1 MTIYSSA
8 PPLHSFEQDKP
19 TLLVCWWITL
29 LCATIIFLRVAG
41 RFIRSEKLFAEDRTA
56 ALALIPLFLRMG
68 CVHVI
73 LIYGTNNAQFSS
85 DLSEQDIQR
94 RSVASGLVLASRTLY
109 AATYVKSSIYP
120 HICNITKLR
129 LFCKRSERKYIRQNS
144 LTSDRPNFR
153 LWILKSAIL
162 DFFKRLTSTSW
173 KRSHEIILLF
183 IRCSLCATFVA
194 VLISDLTE
202 CRPFRQY
209 YQVLP
214 DPGGQCRQG
223 YAQLLTMATCNVLTD
238 LFLVF
243 FPVSIIIRSH
253 MKVKRKVQLVLLFS
267 LSLGVV
273 GVTLYRIPHVVWQH
287 GNQQT
292 RSLLASVEILM
303 ATTAANALVL
313 GSFVRDRGVKKNR
326 FRYGS
331 VVAESIEGAALSARR
346 PTLNNRHWGS
356 DEDLVRDL
364 GLRVDR
370 ELRDAISPGTRSSGP
385 QYTPAPVAKVPD
397 DMRDWNFPQRQR
409 STGEGSDDSLLPS
422 NQWSPSRSNSGTTPR
437 RVSFFDVGGLLE
449 EQEQEQNVR
458 DSYNSS
464 LDPLSPTRSLPSPT
478 KPATTT
484 GFRRGSQA
492 LLQDLSGLLT
502 PFGPKPTRSSSG
514 SPPTSS
520 GTELETIPQ
529 HPRES
534 MYDPADT
541 RHQHELVDVGGLLK

>member
-1 MTIYSSA
+1 M
-8 PPLHSFEQDKP
+8 
-19 TLLVCWWITL
+19 
-29 LCATIIFLRVAG
+29 
-41 RFIRSEKLFAEDRTA
+41 
-56 ALALIPLFLRMG
+56 
-68 CVHVI
+68 
-73 LIYGTNNAQFSS
+73 
-85 DLSEQDIQR
+85 R
-94 RSVASGLVLASRTLY
+94 RRTLIL
-109 AATYVKSSIYP
+109 SSPLTFIASQ
-120 HICNITKLR
+120 IQGR
-129 LFCKRSERKYIRQNS
+129 LIDETHQTGV
-144 LTSDRPNFR
+144 LTSVRPNSR

-173 KRSHEIILLF
+173 KRSHEIILLS

-194 VLISDLTE
+194 VLISDLAE

-223 YAQLLTMATCNVLTD
+223 YAQLLTMATCNMLTD

-273 GVTLYRIPHVVWQH
+273 GVTLYRIPHVVWEH

-331 VVAESIEGAALSARR
+331 VVSESIEGSALSARR
-346 PTLNNRHWGS
+346 PTIIDRHWGS

-370 ELRDAISPGTRSSGP
+370 ELRDAISPGTRSAGP

-397 DMRDWNFPQRQR
+397 DMRNWNFPQRQR
-409 STGEGSDDSLLPS
+409 SNGEGSDDSLLPS
-422 NQWSPSRSNSGTTPR
+422 SQWSPSRSNSSATPR
-437 RVSFFDVGGLLE
+437 RVSFFDVGGLLG
-449 EQEQEQNVR
+449 EQEQSVR

-464 LDPLSPTRSLPSPT
+464 LDPLSPTRSAPSPT
-478 KPATTT
+478 RTATST

-492 LLQDLSGLLT
+492 LLQDLSGLLG

-534 MYDPADT
+534 MYNTAET

>member
-1 MTIYSSA
+1 MALYSSP

-73 LIYGTNNAQFSS
+73 LIYGTNNAQFPS

-94 RSVASGLVLASRTLY
+94 RSVASGLVLASRSLY
-109 AATYVKSSIYP
+109 AATYVQSFLLYLRICSI
-120 HICNITKLR
+120 TTL
-129 LFCKRSERKYIRQNS
+129 
-144 LTSDRPNFR
+144 

-223 YAQLLTMATCNVLTD
+223 YAQLLTMATCNMLTD

-273 GVTLYRIPHVVWQH
+273 GVTLYRIPHVVWEH

-331 VVAESIEGAALSARR
+331 VVAESIEGSALSARR
-346 PTLNNRHWGS
+346 PTIVNRHWGS

-364 GLRVDR
+364 GLSVDQ
-370 ELRDAISPGTRSSGP
+370 ELRDAISPGTRSTGP
-385 QYTPAPVAKVPD
+385 QYTPAPVAKVPE
-397 DMRDWNFPQRQR
+397 DMRNWNFPQRQR
-409 STGEGSDDSLLPS
+409 SHGEGSDDSLL
-422 NQWSPSRSNSGTTPR
+422 QRSNSGATPR

-449 EQEQEQNVR
+449 EQEQSVR

-464 LDPLSPTRSLPSPT
+464 LDPISPTRSAPSPT
-478 KPATTT
+478 RPATGT

-492 LLQDLSGLLT
+492 LLQDLSGLLA
-502 PFGPKPTRSSSG
+502 PFGSRPTRSSSG

-534 MYDPADT
+534 MYNPADT

>member
-1 MTIYSSA
+1 SA
-8 PPLHSFEQDKP
+8 RERRKQQWASTPPPELHSFTQNKP

-29 LCATIIFLRVAG
+29 LCATIIFLRVSG

-73 LIYGTNNAQFSS
+73 LIYGTNNAQLPPGLS
-85 DLSEQDIQR
+85 DEEMQR
-94 RSVASGLVLASRTLY
+94 RSVGSGLVLASRSLH
-109 AATYVKSSIYP
+109 AAT
-120 HICNITKLR
+120 
-129 LFCKRSERKYIRQNS
+129 
-144 LTSDRPNFR
+144 

-173 KRSHEIILLF
+173 KRSHEVILLI

-202 CRPFRQY
+202 CRPFRAY

-223 YAQLLTMATCNVLTD
+223 YAQLITMATCNVLTD
-238 LFLVF
+238 LLLVF

-273 GVTLYRIPHVVWQH
+273 GVTLYRIPHVIWQH
-287 GNQQT
+287 GDQQI

-331 VVAESIEGAALSARR
+331 VVAESIEGSALSARR
-346 PTLNNRHWGS
+346 PTAGSRHWGS
-356 DEDLVRDL
+356 DEDLRSD
-364 GLRVDR
+364 GLK
-370 ELRDAISPGTRSSGP
+370 
-385 QYTPAPVAKVPD
+385 YTPAPIAKIPD
-397 DMRDWNFPQRQR
+397 DMRDWHFPQRQR
-409 STGEGSDDSLLPS
+409 SNAERSDDSSLLPS
-422 NQWSPSRSNSGTTPR
+422 SPWSPSRSNSSTTPR

-449 EQEQEQNVR
+449 EQEQGRSVR
-458 DSYNSS
+458 NSYGSS
-464 LDPLSPTRSLPSPT
+464 LDPLSPTRSAPSPT
-478 KPATTT
+478 MPATGT

-502 PFGPKPTRSSSG
+502 TFGPKPQARPSSA
-514 SPPTSS
+514 SPPTNS

-534 MYDPADT
+534 VYDPADT
-541 RHQHELVDVGGLLK
+541 RYQPALVDAGGLLK